1 MSERLQ
7 KVLAAEGLGS
17 RREIERWIE
26 AGRISINGAV
36 ALLGSKVVATDVV
49 ELDGKRIRLGANKTE
64 RRVIIYNK
72 PEGEV
77 STRSDT
83 EGRKTVFDRLPVRR
97 GERWIAVGRLDIN
110 TSGLL
115 LFTNDGEL
123 ANALMHPS
131 NQIDREYAVRV
142 KGEVDEQVMK
152 TLREGVLLDDGMAR
166 FTDIQRGRNA
176 TGANSWY
183 YVVLMEG
190 KNREVRRL
198 WESQGIQVSRLK
210 RVRFGNVFI
219 PSSLKAGKYTELAK
233 GQVDSLYELAGLSAE
248 APEAT
253 PETAVRARPKAKR
266 IKRDGSK
273 KAAAKLASP
282 KKTAAK
288 KPAGKRAGKAATKA
302 PAKRAPR

>member
-17 RREIERWIE
+17 RREIERWIV
-26 AGRISINGAV
+26 AGRLTINGEV
-36 ALLGSKVVATDVV
+36 ASLGAKANLNDII
-49 ELDGKRIRLGANKTE
+49 ELDGKRLRLSSKTE
-64 RRVIIYNK
+64 QTRVIIYNK

-77 STRSDT
+77 STRVDP
-83 EGRKTVFDRLPVRR
+83 EGRKTVFDRLPAKK

-115 LFTNDGEL
+115 LFTNDGIL

-142 KGEVDEQVMK
+142 KGVVEDETLQI
-152 TLREGVLLDDGMAR
+152 LREGVLLEDGIAR

-176 TGANSWY
+176 TGSNSWF

-198 WESQGIQVSRLK
+198 WESQELQVSRLK
-210 RVRFGNVFI
+210 RVRYGNVFI
-219 PSSLKAGKYTELAK
+219 PSSLKAGKYTELRPAE
-233 GQVDSLYELAGLSAE
+233 VASLASLAGLEPIELNPSKIDPALHDQS
-248 APEAT
+248 
-253 PETAVRARPKAKR
+253 RPAKN
-266 IKRDGSK
+266 
-273 KAAAKLASP
+273 
-282 KKTAAK
+282 K
-288 KPAGKRAGKAATKA
+288 KPSR
-302 PAKRAPR
+302 R

>member
-26 AGRISINGAV
+26 AGRITVNGDV
-36 ALLGSKVVATDVV
+36 AQLGLKVEVGDVI
-49 ELDGKRIRLGANKTE
+49 ELDGKRVKVETKKPE

-77 STRSDT
+77 STRSDP
-83 EGRKTVFDRLPVRR
+83 EGRKTVFDRLPVSK
-97 GERWIAVGRLDIN
+97 GERWIAVGRLDMN

-123 ANALMHPS
+123 ANVLMHPS
-131 NQIDREYAVRV
+131 SQIDREYAVRV
-142 KGEVDEQVMK
+142 KGEVDEDTMR
-152 TLREGVLLDDGMAR
+152 TLREGVLLEDGMAR
-166 FTDIQRGRNA
+166 FTDIQPGRNA

-198 WESQGIQVSRLK
+198 WESQEVQVSRLK

-219 PSSLKAGKYTELAK
+219 PSSLKAGKYAELSK
-233 GQVDSLYELAGLSAE
+233 EQVDSLTELAGIVDAPVSFEGE
-248 APEAT
+248 AFSDQS
-253 PETAVRARPKAKR
+253 RPAKN
-266 IKRDGSK
+266 
-273 KAAAKLASP
+273 
-282 KKTAAK
+282 K
-288 KPAGKRAGKAATKA
+288 KPRKSDNVGKSRMSDQSRRASK
-302 PAKRAPR
+302 PRR

>member
-7 KVLAAEGLGS
+7 KVLASEGLGS

-26 AGRISINGAV
+26 AGRIVVNGEV
-36 ALLGSKVVATDVV
+36 AQLGVKVGAADIVA
-49 ELDGKRIRLGANKTE
+49 LDGKRLRLGANKTE

-83 EGRKTVFDRLPVRR
+83 EGRKTVFDRLPVKR
-97 GERWIAVGRLDIN
+97 GERWIAVGRLDMN

-115 LFTNDGEL
+115 LFTNDGDL

-131 NQIDREYAVRV
+131 NEIDREYAVRV
-142 KGEVDEQVMK
+142 KGDVDEEVMR
-152 TLREGVLLDDGMAR
+152 TLREGVLLEDGMAR
-166 FTDIQRGRNA
+166 FTDIQPGRNA
-176 TGANSWY
+176 TGANSWF

-219 PSSLKAGKYTELAK
+219 PSSLKAGKYTELN
-233 GQVDSLYELAGLSAE
+233 QMQIDSLVDLAGLNDKPIPDNTLLDDGLSAKPKRSDKDRSKKSTKKP
-248 APEAT
+248 AKKS
-253 PETAVRARPKAKR
+253 ARPSARTSEKPSAKPPGKAKR
-266 IKRDGSK
+266 KSR
-273 KAAAKLASP
+273 
-282 KKTAAK
+282 
-288 KPAGKRAGKAATKA
+288 
-302 PAKRAPR
+302 

>member
-36 ALLGSKVVATDVV
+36 ALLGSKVISTDVV

-219 PSSLKAGKYTELAK
+219 PSSLKAGKYTELVK
-233 GQVDSLYELAGLSAE
+233 GQVDSLYELAGLNAE

-273 KAAAKLASP
+273 KAAAKLAAP
-282 KKTAAK
+282 KKAAAK
-288 KPAGKRAGKAATKA
+288 KPAGKRAGKAATKS

>member
-7 KVLAAEGLGS
+7 KVLASEGLGS

-26 AGRISINGAV
+26 AGRIVVNGEV
-36 ALLGSKVVATDVV
+36 AQLGVKVGAADNV
-49 ELDGKRIRLGANKTE
+49 ELDGKRLRLGANKTE

-83 EGRKTVFDRLPVRR
+83 EGRKTVFDRLPVKR
-97 GERWIAVGRLDIN
+97 GERWIAVGRLDMN

-115 LFTNDGEL
+115 LFTNDGDL

-131 NQIDREYAVRV
+131 NEIDREYAVRV
-142 KGEVDEQVMK
+142 KGDVDEEVMR
-152 TLREGVLLDDGMAR
+152 TLRDGVLLEDGMAR
-166 FTDIQRGRNA
+166 FTDIQPGRNA
-176 TGANSWY
+176 TGANSWF

-219 PSSLKAGKYTELAK
+219 PSSLKAGKYTELN
-233 GQVDSLYELAGLSAE
+233 QMQIDSLVELAGFNNKPKADEVWLDDGLSAKPRRGKKDPSIKP
-248 APEAT
+248 AKPSAK
-253 PETAVRARPKAKR
+253 ASGKAKR
-266 IKRDGSK
+266 KSR
-273 KAAAKLASP
+273 
-282 KKTAAK
+282 
-288 KPAGKRAGKAATKA
+288 
-302 PAKRAPR
+302 

>member
-7 KVLAAEGLGS
+7 KVLASEGLGS

-26 AGRISINGAV
+26 AGRIVVNGEV
-36 ALLGSKVVATDVV
+36 AQLGVKVGAADNV
-49 ELDGKRIRLGANKTE
+49 ELDGKRLRLGANKTE

-83 EGRKTVFDRLPVRR
+83 EGRKTVFDRLPVKR
-97 GERWIAVGRLDIN
+97 GERWIAVGRLDMN

-115 LFTNDGEL
+115 LFTNDGDL

-131 NQIDREYAVRV
+131 NEIDREYAVRV
-142 KGEVDEQVMK
+142 KGDVDEEVMR
-152 TLREGVLLDDGMAR
+152 TLRDGVLLEDGMAR
-166 FTDIQRGRNA
+166 FTDIQPGRNA
-176 TGANSWY
+176 TGANSWF

-219 PSSLKAGKYTELAK
+219 PSSLKAGKYTELN
-233 GQVDSLYELAGLSAE
+233 QMQIDSLVELAGLNNKPKADEVWLDDGLSAKPRRGKKDPSIKP
-248 APEAT
+248 AKPSAK
-253 PETAVRARPKAKR
+253 ASGKAKR
-266 IKRDGSK
+266 KSR
-273 KAAAKLASP
+273 
-282 KKTAAK
+282 
-288 KPAGKRAGKAATKA
+288 
-302 PAKRAPR
+302 

>member
-7 KVLAAEGLGS
+7 KVLAAEGLAS

-26 AGRISINGAV
+26 AGRVTVNDEVAV
-36 ALLGSKVVATDVV
+36 LGCKVESSDIVAVDGRRLRLAAKSAL
-49 ELDGKRIRLGANKTE
+49 

-77 STRSDT
+77 STRSDP
-83 EGRKTVFDRLPVRR
+83 EGRKTVFDRLPVKK
-97 GERWIAVGRLDIN
+97 GERWIAIGRLDIN

-131 NQIDREYAVRV
+131 RQIDREYAVRV
-142 KGEVDEQVMK
+142 KGDIDED
-152 TLREGVLLDDGMAR
+152 TLRSLREGVLLDDGMAR
-166 FTDIQRGRNA
+166 FSYIQPGRQA

-198 WESQGIQVSRLK
+198 WESQEVQVSRLK
-210 RVRFGNVFI
+210 RVRYGNVFI
-219 PSSLKAGKYTELAK
+219 PSSLKAGKYTELSVAE
-233 GQVDSLYELAGLSAE
+233 VDSLAELAGL
-248 APEAT
+248 
-253 PETAVRARPKAKR
+253 
-266 IKRDGSK
+266 
-273 KAAAKLASP
+273 AAAPAAEP
-282 KKTAAK
+282 QQKKRPPRRPSKPAGRRQK
-288 KPAGKRAGKAATKA
+288 KPAARRGR
-302 PAKRAPR
+302 

>member
-7 KVLAAEGLGS
+7 KVLASEGLGS

-26 AGRISINGAV
+26 AGRIVVNGEV
-36 ALLGSKVVATDVV
+36 AQLGVKVGAADNV
-49 ELDGKRIRLGANKTE
+49 ELDGKRLRLGANKTE

-83 EGRKTVFDRLPVRR
+83 EGRKTVFDRLPVKR
-97 GERWIAVGRLDIN
+97 GERWIAVGRLDMN

-115 LFTNDGEL
+115 LFTNDGDL

-131 NQIDREYAVRV
+131 NEIDREYAVRV
-142 KGEVDEQVMK
+142 KGDVDEEVMR
-152 TLREGVLLDDGMAR
+152 TLRDGVLLEDGMAR
-166 FTDIQRGRNA
+166 FTDIQPGRNA
-176 TGANSWY
+176 TGANSWF

-219 PSSLKAGKYTELAK
+219 PSSLKAGKYTELN
-233 GQVDSLYELAGLSAE
+233 QMQIDSLVELAGLNNKPKADEVLLDDGLSAKPRRGKKDPSIKPVKPS
-248 APEAT
+248 AKASG
-253 PETAVRARPKAKR
+253 KAKR
-266 IKRDGSK
+266 KSR
-273 KAAAKLASP
+273 
-282 KKTAAK
+282 
-288 KPAGKRAGKAATKA
+288 
-302 PAKRAPR
+302 

>member
-26 AGRISINGAV
+26 SGRIAVNGDV
-36 ALLGSKVVATDVV
+36 AKLGLKVELSDVI
-49 ELDGKRIRLGANKTE
+49 ELDGKRVRLSTKKTE

-77 STRSDT
+77 STRSDP
-83 EGRKTVFDRLPVRR
+83 EGRKTVFDRLPVSK
-97 GERWIAVGRLDIN
+97 GERWIAVGRLDMN

-123 ANALMHPS
+123 ANVLMHPS
-131 NQIDREYAVRV
+131 SQIDREYAVRV
-142 KGEVDEQVMK
+142 KGEVDEDVMR
-152 TLREGVLLDDGMAR
+152 TLREGVLLEDGMAR
-166 FTDIQRGRNA
+166 FTDIQPGRNA

-198 WESQGIQVSRLK
+198 WESQDLQVSRLK

-219 PSSLKAGKYTELAK
+219 PSSLKAGKYTELSK
-233 GQVDSLYELAGLSAE
+233 EQVDGLAQLAGIQDASA
-248 APEAT
+248 PIDN
-253 PETAVRARPKAKR
+253 ETVSDQTRSTKN
-266 IKRDGSK
+266 
-273 KAAAKLASP
+273 
-282 KKTAAK
+282 K
-288 KPAGKRAGKAATKA
+288 KPRK
-302 PAKRAPR
+302 